1 MLRAFTRIYAH
12 AFGRRRKQM
21 ENGNID
27 LVFEE
32 LKRIGQCT
40 SRSQFSHEWL
50 GRNESYYRSIQSKG
64 LKPSVEARVNLV
76 AKLRDL
82 GMNFFRS
89 EYPSLGKIGNTY
101 LRLYG
106 ELLDALLTGAQSDAV
121 KLDCGEGELIQ

>member
-1 MLRAFTRIYAH
+1 
-12 AFGRRRKQM
+12 M

-40 SRSQFSHEWL
+40 SRSQFSKEWL
-50 GRNESYYRSIQSKG
+50 GRNESYYRSITVKRRR
-64 LKPSVEARVNLV
+64 PSAEAQLNL
-76 AKLRDL
+76 ASRLRDL
-82 GMNFFRS
+82 GMNFSRS
-89 EYPSLGKIGNTY
+89 EYPSLVKIGNTY